1 MEPYFFNRIKNLIR
15 IFFLLIFLG
24 TSQGF
29 IERDTYSFRLL
40 IFEGSDW
47 CPNCRR
53 LEKNILSDSLFQY
66 KLESASIHIERF
78 DFPQRKKLPQAM
90 IQVNQ
95 KTAEDFSFDGQ
106 FPSLIISRA
115 DTLLFKKI
123 QYTNQSADELAQQII
138 QVSELLR

>member
-1 MEPYFFNRIKNLIR
+1 
-15 IFFLLIFLG
+15 
-24 TSQGF
+24 
-29 IERDTYSFRLL
+29 
-40 IFEGSDW
+40 
-47 CPNCRR
+47 
-53 LEKNILSDSLFQY
+53 
-66 KLESASIHIERF
+66 
-78 DFPQRKKLPQAM
+78 M